1 MFEAF
6 SLEQIHPSNY
16 SLNLHLNLIY
26 FPIEQEEA
34 SSDFDFMKN
43 PEISFA
49 VDVKK
54 NRNCKTT
61 SHQSSFRDVIIKDF
75 FVKFLE
81 KKCNCQF
88 DFFFILTRN
97 DGERKNAGAITI

>member
-1 MFEAF
+1 
-6 SLEQIHPSNY
+6 
-16 SLNLHLNLIY
+16 
-26 FPIEQEEA
+26 
-34 SSDFDFMKN
+34 MKN

-54 NRNCKTT
+54 NRNCKTERMVS

-88 DFFFILTRN
+88 DFFSSILTRN
-97 DGERKNAGAITI
+97 DGERKKCWSNYNLTQRGGVILQF